1 MINIDT
7 AIPFPSVDTNVPI
20 PSGTERQRY
29 PFRTMETGYSFFIPA
44 DQIADAH
51 RLRSAA
57 SHYAK
62 RKGWTFTIRKVQ
74 EDGVDGYRC
83 WRTA

>member
-7 AIPFPSVDTNVPI
+7 TVPLPPVDTDVPI
-20 PSGTERQRY
+20 PSGSERYRY
-29 PFRTMETGYSFFIPA
+29 PFRTMEAGNSFFIAA
-44 DQIADAH
+44 DQMTDPH

-62 RKGWTFTIRKVQ
+62 RKGWAFTIRKVK
-74 EDGVDGYRC
+74 EADVDGYRC
-83 WRTA
+83 WRVS